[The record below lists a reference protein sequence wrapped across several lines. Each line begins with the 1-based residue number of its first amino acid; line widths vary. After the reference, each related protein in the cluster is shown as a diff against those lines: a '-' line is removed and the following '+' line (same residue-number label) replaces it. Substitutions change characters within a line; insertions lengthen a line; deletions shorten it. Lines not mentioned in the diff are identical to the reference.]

1 MVHRDADPAERLDIG
16 GLDRRRH
23 TLVVRVGEHDD
34 LFRGMAC
41 HLGDMVD
48 RVEEIGVAGDV
59 GRPAVLAVS
68 LRHRRVSRRDHRAT
82 DIGAA
87 RDQRGHEMATA
98 RLADEI
104 ETTPA
109 EMRFEPSERHVDQR
123 DFARPSPVEMMT

>member
-1 MVHRDADPAERLDIG
+1 
-16 GLDRRRH
+16 
-23 TLVVRVGEHDD
+23 
-34 LFRGMAC
+34 MAR

-48 RVEEIGVAGDV
+48 RVDEIGVAGDV

-68 LRHRRVSRRDHRAT
+68 LRHRRIPRRDHRAT

-87 RDQRGHEMATA
+87 RDQRGDEMAAA

-109 EMRFEPSERHVDQR
+109 EMRLEPGERHVDQR
-123 DFARPSPVEMMT
+123 YFSRPPPVEMVT

>member
-1 MVHRDADPAERLDIG
+1 
-16 GLDRRRH
+16 
-23 TLVVRVGEHDD
+23 
-34 LFRGMAC
+34 MAR
-41 HLGDMVD
+41 HLGVMVD
-48 RVEEIGVAGDV
+48 RVKEISVAGDV

-68 LRHRRVSRRDHRAT
+68 LRHRRISRGDHRAT

-109 EMRFEPSERHVDQR
+109 EMRFEPGERHIDQR
-123 DFARPSPVEMMT
+123 DFARPSPVEMVT